1 MKILKFDPKKSK
13 AQAIVEFAIVL
24 PVLLLVVYGLI
35 EAGRLLFI
43 YSSINNATRQAS
55 RYGSTSGVG
64 PYGVARY
71 LDCVGIRDAAQRVD
85 FLNAFDDADIRITY
99 DSGPG
104 TDEIGNCNGAT
115 YAIDPGPQG
124 RDPES
129 EDRVVVTIDGN
140 YNTIVPDIVPLLS
153 RTVAGG
159 DPISAESSRTLLLT
173 ISIPP
178 PKVDTI
184 TEILSHLPNPS
195 EVGQPVT
202 VSVRVRPVSGTTI
215 PSGRVNITGA
225 DVNCSITLLPDGTGN
240 CVINFTTFSGSGDQE
255 TRTISAV
262 YTGDD
267 KHNPSGDNKSHTV
280 EKVATEIDEIIVT
293 PEPSLVGGTVTVSV
307 KVISSNPWGGTPT
320 GTVTITGGDGTDPT
334 CSRVLSSG
342 EMNCNIN
349 FSTTGNKTITVTY
362 DGDTTHKGTS
372 DTATHVVINPE
383 DTVTRITSHLPNP
396 SRIGETVTVTFA
408 VTGSATPTG
417 TVTITGQD
425 QGCATPVTLSGGTG
439 SCQVIFNSVGSRPL
453 TATYTPDTPIFNGSQ
468 VTVSHPVE
476 LRPTSTTINTVAPDS
491 PPPGTAIIV
500 SVTVADLISASI
512 IPTGTVVISSA
523 DVPTICTIA
532 LSAASGGTG
541 SCTGTIGDSRT
552 LTATYTPNDGIHASS
567 AGTKTINQSRVEGCN
582 TTNITVGL
590 MEQTGGAMTM
600 TISNSL
606 ATALQISNVTVQW
619 NHDKGHQTG
628 SDKTLILQSARLGS
642 VFWTGNQIGPTYT
655 IVPAAP
661 TYIPS
666 GVSTLVFNFHQ
677 VFDRWDNTESI
688 TINLSTPGCEGV
700 ILFQNQHD

>member
-35 EAGRLLFI
+35 EVGRLLFI

-64 PYGVARY
+64 QYGVARY
-71 LDCVGIRDAAQRVD
+71 LDCVGIRESAQRVD
-85 FLNAFDDADIRITY
+85 FLNAFEDANINITY

-104 TDEIGNCNGAT
+104 TAVIGNCNGAS
-115 YAIDPGPQG
+115 YANDPGG
-124 RDPES
+124 RAPKS
-129 EDRVVVTIDGN
+129 EDRIVVTIEGN

-159 DPISAESSRTLLLT
+159 DPIRTESSRTLLLT

-215 PSGRVNITGA
+215 PSGTVNITGA
-225 DVNCSITLLPDGTGN
+225 DVNCPPITLLPDGTGS
-240 CVINFTTFSGSGDQE
+240 CVVNFTTFSGSGDQE
-255 TRTISAV
+255 SRTISAV

-280 EKVATEIDEIIVT
+280 EKAATEIDEIIVT

-320 GTVTITGGDGTDPT
+320 GTVT
-334 CSRVLSSG
+334 V
-342 EMNCNIN
+342 
-349 FSTTGNKTITVTY
+349 
-362 DGDTTHKGTS
+362 
-372 DTATHVVINPE
+372 
-383 DTVTRITSHLPNP
+383 
-396 SRIGETVTVTFA
+396 
-408 VTGSATPTG
+408 
-417 TVTITGQD
+417 TGQD
-425 QGCATPVTLSGGTG
+425 QGCAAPVTLSGGTG
-439 SCQVIFNSVGSRPL
+439 NCQVIFNSAGGKTL
-453 TATYTPDTPIFNGSQ
+453 TATYTPDTPLFNGSQ
-468 VTVSHPVE
+468 GTVNHSVD

-491 PPPGTAIIV
+491 PPPGTAITV
-500 SVTVADLISASI
+500 SVTVVDLISAST
-512 IPTGTVVISSA
+512 IPTGTVVVSSG
-523 DVPTICTIA
+523 DVATICTIP

-541 SCTGTIGDSRT
+541 SCTGNIGASRT
-552 LTATYTPNDGIHASS
+552 LTATYTPNDGIHDSS
-567 AGTKTINQSRVEGCN
+567 AGTKTVNQPRVEGCN

-590 MEQTGGAMTM
+590 MEQTGGALTM

-606 ATALQISNVTVQW
+606 STALQISNVTVQW

-655 IVPAAP
+655 ITPAAP

>member
-35 EAGRLLFI
+35 EVGRLLFI

-64 PYGVARY
+64 QYGVARY
-71 LDCVGIRDAAQRVD
+71 LDCVGIRESAQRVD
-85 FLNAFDDADIRITY
+85 FLNAFEDANINITY

-104 TDEIGNCNGAT
+104 TAVIGNCNGAS
-115 YAIDPGPQG
+115 YANDPGG
-124 RDPES
+124 RAPKS
-129 EDRVVVTIDGN
+129 EDRIVVTIEGN

-159 DPISAESSRTLLLT
+159 DPIRTESSRTLLLT

-215 PSGRVNITGA
+215 PSGTVNITGA
-225 DVNCSITLLPDGTGN
+225 DVNCPPITLLPDGTGS
-240 CVINFTTFSGSGDQE
+240 CVVNFTTFSGSGDQE
-255 TRTISAV
+255 SRTISAV

-280 EKVATEIDEIIVT
+280 EKAATEIDEIIVT

-320 GTVTITGGDGTDPT
+320 DTVTITGGDGTVPT
-334 CSRVLSSG
+334 CSRALSSG

-349 FSTTGNKTITVTY
+349 FSTAGNKTITVTY
-362 DGDTTHKGTS
+362 EGDTTHKGIS
-372 DTATHVVINPE
+372 DTATHDVINPE
-383 DTVTRITSHLPNP
+383 DTITSITSHLPNP
-396 SRIGETVTVTFA
+396 SRIGETVTVNFA
-408 VTGSATPTG
+408 VTGSSTPTG
-417 TVTITGQD
+417 TVTVTGQD
-425 QGCATPVTLSGGTG
+425 QGCAAPVTLSGGTG
-439 SCQVIFNSVGSRPL
+439 NCQVIFNSAGGKTL
-453 TATYTPDTPIFNGSQ
+453 TATYTPDTPLFNGSQ
-468 VTVSHPVE
+468 GTVNHSVD

-491 PPPGTAIIV
+491 PPPGTAITV
-500 SVTVADLISASI
+500 SVTVVDLISAST
-512 IPTGTVVISSA
+512 IPTGTVVVSSG
-523 DVPTICTIA
+523 DVATICTIP

-541 SCTGTIGDSRT
+541 SCTGNIGASRT
-552 LTATYTPNDGIHASS
+552 LTATYTPNDGIHDSS
-567 AGTKTINQSRVEGCN
+567 AGTKTVNQPRVEGCN

-590 MEQTGGAMTM
+590 MEQTGGALTM

-606 ATALQISNVTVQW
+606 STALQISNVTVQW

-655 IVPAAP
+655 ITPAAP